1 MAVHLIF
8 SRIALALGLMAAV
21 SAQAAAVNDT
31 CKLSTAAGLCSAAGP
46 YW

>member
-21 SAQAAAVNDT
+21 STQAAAVNEI
-31 CKLSTAAGLCSAAGP
+31 CESP
-46 YW
+46 